1 MQFPWTWIPATAAAT
16 VVLAGIPNTNLHST
30 TTRDAVVVSEW
41 NADVVSERLAKLQL
55 PVPVQT
61 NEQVLS
67 RIRQYL
73 TTGRIETQSA
83 LGRSYT
89 YFPIFEHQLRLNGLP
104 EELKYLPLIES
115 GLLPTIKSPA
125 GATGLWQLM
134 SISARHFGLQVNSSV
149 DERMDIYRST
159 DAAVKMLVYLYDR
172 FGDWALVL
180 AAYNSGVGKVEGA
193 IRMAGTKDYWKVKD
207 FLPRET
213 QRYVPAFI
221 AAAYVGKYYKQHG
234 LIPGDSESRA
244 LSDIRAMLIFNR
256 LSFGEISRVTGVGL
270 ATLAQLNPAYNQG
283 IVPESKKGH
292 FVTLPNEKATL
303 ALRSYLYSK
312 EEQYTEKEVFRT
324 TYVVSKGDS
333 LEEIAQ
339 LFQTSTENLM
349 KWNHLSDASLV
360 VRQELILHLPKAFL
374 LNRV

>member
-1 MQFPWTWIPATAAAT
+1 MHFPWTWIPATAAAT
-16 VVLAGIPNTNLHST
+16 AVLVGIPNNNLYSKTAST
-30 TTRDAVVVSEW
+30 AVVVSEW
-41 NADVVSERLAKLQL
+41 NANVVSERLAKLQL
-55 PVPVQT
+55 PVPVQS

-134 SISARHFGLQVNSSV
+134 AISARHFGLQVNSSV

-159 DAAVKMLVYLYDR
+159 DAAVKMLVYLYER

-221 AAAYVGKYYKQHG
+221 AAAYVGKYYKHHG
-234 LIPGDSESRA
+234 LKPGDMHSRS
-244 LSDIRAMLIFNR
+244 LSDIRAMLVSRR

-270 ATLAQLNPAYNQG
+270 ASLAQLNPAYNQG

-292 FVTLPNEKATL
+292 FVMLPNEKATL
-303 ALRSYLYSK
+303 ALRNYLSST
-312 EEQYTEKEVFRT
+312 EEQLAEKEVFRT

-333 LEEIAQ
+333 LEDVAR
-339 LFQTSTENLM
+339 LFQTTTENLI
-349 KWNHLSDASLV
+349 KWNRLYNTTLV
-360 VRQELILHLPKAFL
+360 VRQELVLHLPKAFL